1 MPKLFREAPPKD
13 LLETVLQRTLRLK
26 SLEDSTW
33 FSKSSI
39 ALDELEV
46 CLPQI
51 EPYYMPCRAKEFLH
65 SSITPARAITIIRQL
80 LTVRGYELIAQ
91 EKTCGGI
98 KGMWYQIAAPKFIAG
113 DEFTIEF
120 H

>member
-13 LLETVLQRTLRLK
+13 LLVIVFQRTLRLK

-39 ALDELEV
+39 LLDELEA
-46 CLPQI
+46 CLPLI

-65 SSITPARAITIIRQL
+65 DLLTPARAIAILRQL
-80 LTVRGYELIAQ
+80 LTAAGYQLIAK
-91 EKTCGGI
+91 EKTCGGV
-98 KGMWYQIAAPKFIAG
+98 KGMWYQLAAPKKISG
-113 DEFTIEF
+113 GPVTIDF
-120 H
+120 S